1 MEGAQVNARAIE
13 HALTGIA
20 MLVFLGAI
28 AFIAAALTHCK
39 PADNPRAQ
47 ARSVVLTIAEGVAV
61 GDVACASIARAKLD
75 LELARECAFAR
86 DEAREALII
95 AEDALDAS
103 DAAAAEKVPCAV
115 SAALASANRLV
126 GLIERAGGRVPP
138 ALADGLQLA
147 PLLAGGCR
155 G

>member
-1 MEGAQVNARAIE
+1 MNARSIE
-13 HALTGIA
+13 HALTGVAILC
-20 MLVFLGAI
+20 LVGAV
-28 AFIAAALTHCK
+28 AFIVAALNGCK

-61 GDVACASIARAKLD
+61 ADMACASIARAKKD
-75 LELARECAFAR
+75 AELARECALAR
-86 DEAREALII
+86 DEARTSLLM

-103 DAAAAEKVPCAV
+103 ELAAAEKIPCAV
-115 SAALASANRLV
+115 AAAVASANRLV
-126 GLIERAGGRVPP
+126 GLIEKQGGRVPP
-138 ALADGLQLA
+138 ALADGLHLA